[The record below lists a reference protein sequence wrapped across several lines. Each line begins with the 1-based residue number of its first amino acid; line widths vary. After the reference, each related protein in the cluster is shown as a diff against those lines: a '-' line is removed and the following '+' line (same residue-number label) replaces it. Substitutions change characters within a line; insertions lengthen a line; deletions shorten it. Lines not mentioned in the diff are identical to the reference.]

1 MLNQNM
7 TILSRDNLRD
17 ELIEI
22 LTKIRDDWECSA
34 EVTET
39 TGLFRDLGFESIDAI
54 ALGSALED
62 HFNRSLPFAEF
73 LTQAREEKWN
83 DITIGRL
90 TDFLIFSL
98 DLGAKGQVQ

>member
-1 MLNQNM
+1 M
-7 TILSRDNLRD
+7 TRLSRDNLRD
-17 ELIEI
+17 ELIDI

-34 EVTET
+34 HVTET

-73 LTQAREEKWN
+73 LTQAREQQWT

-90 TDFLIFSL
+90 TDFLIFSI
-98 DLGAKGQVQ
+98 DLSTKGQVP